1 MDNQKDVLE
10 IFDKFT
16 NKYDDRSLE
25 DDLSTLSLDD
35 NSGVKVYSRQ
45 GEFKAISLDT
55 LAQYPYRIARWP
67 ESNKKSD
74 SIASTDAMLVD
85 KHRDLIFIEFKNQAV
100 KNTKESVNEKA
111 YQVWHM
117 IMDIFD
123 EMKDEVGYAIPL
135 FIDNPLLFAREHITY
150 ILVFNPEKDYLS
162 KERVEDAELAGLH
175 YRTDF
180 MLKIEKYLYKEAFV
194 VTERELRK
202 ILKERLE

>member
-10 IFDKFT
+10 VFEKFAG
-16 NKYDDRSLE
+16 KYDNCPLLG
-25 DDLSTLSLDD
+25 DLSTLSLDD
-35 NSGVKVYSRQ
+35 NNGVLVYHKQ

-85 KHRDLIFIEFKNQAV
+85 KNKDWIFIEFKNQSV
-100 KNTKESVNEKA
+100 RNTKDSVNEKA

-117 IMDIFD
+117 IMDILD
-123 EMKDEVGYAIPL
+123 EMKSNIPL
-135 FIDNPLLFAREHITY
+135 YTDNPLLFAKEHITY
-150 ILVFNPEKDYLS
+150 ILVFNPEKDFLS
-162 KERVEDAELAGLH
+162 KERVEEAELAGLH
-175 YRTDF
+175 YKTDF

-194 VTERELRK
+194 ATESELRK